1 MISLLILQKN
11 FFMDSQRHWFVLKTK
26 YRCEKKL
33 YQQLQNDGYEVCLPM
48 YSTVR
53 QWSDRKK
60 KLQLPLI
67 NCMVFIKTN
76 TKELYKIYDYPLVR
90 GVLKEFGKPGI
101 VRDQEIKNLE
111 IIANDWSN
119 DLIEKNTNLKFKK
132 GELIE
137 IVYGPF
143 KGLIGDLIQIDGTNR
158 VIVQIESI
166 GIDFI
171 INISKSQIRKST

>member
-90 GVLKEFGKPGI
+90 GVLKEFGKPAI
-101 VRDQEIKNLE
+101 VRDEEIKNLE
-111 IIANDWSN
+111 IIANQWDD
-119 DLIEKNTNLKFKK
+119 DLIQKNNNIQYHIGDFV
-132 GELIE
+132 E
-137 IVYGPF
+137 IINGPF
-143 KGLIGDLIQIDGTNR
+143 KGLTGILVETNNKNR
-158 VIVQIESI
+158 VVIQTKSLNVEFSI
-166 GIDFI
+166 Y
-171 INISKSQIRKST
+171 ISKYHIK